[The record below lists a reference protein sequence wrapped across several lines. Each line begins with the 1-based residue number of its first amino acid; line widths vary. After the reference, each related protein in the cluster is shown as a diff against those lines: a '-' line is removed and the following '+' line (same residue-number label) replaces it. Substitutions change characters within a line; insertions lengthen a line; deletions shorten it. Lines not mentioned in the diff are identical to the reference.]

1 MTPRRRMLLAGML
14 AISLVL
20 AFYLRDAVYASV
32 IVPIAY
38 LLWLGNYYYSAI
50 PQIFLWAILLSVLFV
65 TVLWNFLPAARVSQR
80 KPIKRR
86 SAEGQVEALAAW
98 IRKSRKGNYFKW
110 QLANRLGRIAR
121 RLADTS
127 GKQAGWGTGEG
138 TGSSTGNEGVE
149 KYLDAGINYSFVDFP
164 GPKNRFHHPPPTNLD
179 LDPKE
184 AVDYLEL
191 QLELRRGRHP

>member
-1 MTPRRRMLLAGML
+1 MTPPRRLLLGGML

-20 AFYLRDAVYASV
+20 AFFLRDAVYVSV
-32 IVPIAY
+32 IVPLAY
-38 LLWLGNYYYSAI
+38 LLWLVNYYYSAI
-50 PQIFLWAILLSVLFV
+50 PQLFLWAILLSVLFV
-65 TVLWNFLPAARVSQR
+65 TVLWNFLPAARASQR

-110 QLANRLGRIAR
+110 QLANRLGKIAR
-121 RLADTS
+121 RLAETS
-127 GKQAGWGTGEG
+127 GQQVGLGTGMDD
-138 TGSSTGNEGVE
+138 SNEGVQ

-164 GPKNRFHHPPPTNLD
+164 GPKNRFHHPPPTTLD

-184 AVDYLEL
+184 AVDYLES

>member
-1 MTPRRRMLLAGML
+1 MTPPRRLLLGGML

-20 AFYLRDAVYASV
+20 AFFLRDAVYASV
-32 IVPIAY
+32 IVPLAY
-38 LLWLGNYYYSAI
+38 LLWLGKYYYSAI
-50 PQIFLWAILLSVLFV
+50 PQLFLWAILLSVLFV

-80 KPIKRR
+80 KPVKRR
-86 SAEGQVEALAAW
+86 SAEGEVETLAAW

-110 QLANRLGRIAR
+110 QLANRLGKIAR
-121 RLADTS
+121 RLAETS
-127 GKQAGWGTGEG
+127 GQEAGRDTNMGA
-138 TGSSTGNEGVE
+138 GNGGVE

-164 GPKNRFHHPPPTNLD
+164 GPKNRFHHPPPTTLD

-184 AVDYLEL
+184 AVEYLES